1 MTVYVGLLRGVNVGG
16 HHKIA
21 MTALRD
27 LAEACGFAAVATY
40 VQSGN
45 VVFRAPKRSR
55 DEVAASLRSAIDERF
70 GFAPA
75 VVVRTEPELAA
86 VVADNPFAGRT
97 SDHRQLHVQFLAA
110 EDPRPQLETL
120 DLESYVP
127 DKVAVRGDEIYLYL
141 PNGMGRS
148 KLAADIARRAKGV
161 GTARNWRTV
170 TTLLDMA
177 RATGG

>member
-1 MTVYVGLLRGVNVGG
+1 VTVYVGLLRGVNVGG
-16 HHKIA
+16 HHKIP

-27 LAEACGFAAVATY
+27 LAEGCGFDEVRTY
-40 VQSGN
+40 IQSGN
-45 VVFRAPKRSR
+45 LVFRAPKRSR
-55 DEVAASLRSAIDERF
+55 DDVAATLRTAIEERF

-86 VVADNPFAGRT
+86 VVADNPFAGRI

-110 EDPRPQLETL
+110 DDPRPNLEPL
-120 DLESYVP
+120 DRGSYAP
-127 DKVAVRGDEIYLYL
+127 EEVAVRGDEIYLYL

-148 KLAADIARRAKGV
+148 KLAVDVVRRAKGV

-170 TTLLDMA
+170 TILLEMA